1 VSTDVAPALLRHY
14 THVVASRENTSSS
27 GNAVDRNHSLAL
39 VQILRGV
46 AAMMVVFHHFCLA
59 VAEYHPSASIL
70 ARSGLGSLG
79 AAGVDL
85 FFVISG
91 FIMVLTQSRTG
102 GSLSGASAFWKKRFI
117 RIYPLYWFWTSVLLM
132 LWAASIAL
140 QAHHFSA
147 SYIALS
153 YLLWPTHERMTLLHP
168 LLDQGW
174 TLSYE
179 IYFYF
184 LFGISIA
191 LGLRSMRLPFLIA
204 AFALL
209 AALGR
214 LIDFPSGAGLL
225 ASNPLI
231 IEFLLGALVGTFA
244 PQLREWGAAHAR
256 LRRLLLGAG
265 VAALLGSMWMG
276 DLVYSETL
284 IYSETVGRAIL
295 WGVPAFVIVA
305 AASMFPRDSFRNA
318 RQLIHLGDASYSIY
332 LTHAFATLAIGT
344 IIRHYV
350 FIHSVSPDLIIL
362 AGSAATVWL
371 CALTYPLI
379 EQPIL
384 SRFRTTEVSR

>member
-1 VSTDVAPALLRHY
+1 VSTDVAPAFLRHD
-14 THVVASRENTSSS
+14 TPVALSRENASTS
-27 GNAVDRNHSLAL
+27 GNVPDRHPALAL
-39 VQILRGV
+39 LQILRGI

-102 GSLSGASAFWKKRFI
+102 GSLSAASTFWKKRFI
-117 RIYPLYWFWTSVLLM
+117 RIYPLYWFWTSVLLI
-132 LWAASIAL
+132 LWAASVAL

-147 SYIALS
+147 SYVALS
-153 YLLWPTHERMTLLHP
+153 YLLWPTHEGMSLLHP

-179 IYFYF
+179 IYFYL

-191 LGLRSMRLPFLIA
+191 LGLRSMRLIFLTA

-209 AALGR
+209 AALGH
-214 LIDFPSGAGLL
+214 LIDFPSGPGLL

-231 IEFLLGALVGTFA
+231 IEFLLGTLAGTFA
-244 PQLREWGAAHAR
+244 PRLREWGEAHGR
-256 LRRLLLGAG
+256 LRRLVLVTGF
-265 VAALLGSMWMG
+265 AALLGSMWMG
-276 DLVYSETL
+276 DLVYSETARR
-284 IYSETVGRAIL
+284 VIL

-305 AASMFPRDSFRNA
+305 GAAMFPRDSFRNA
-318 RQLIHLGDASYSIY
+318 RQLIRLGDASYSIY
-332 LTHAFATLAIGT
+332 LTHAFATLVTGT
-344 IIRHYV
+344 IIRHYA
-350 FIHSVSPDLIIL
+350 FIHLVPPDLIIL
-362 AGSAATVWL
+362 VGSAVTVWL

-384 SRFRTTEVSR
+384 SRIRRRGSSC